1 VSDDPDRADPGARA
15 ERHDPSTYEAKW
27 RERWERDEL
36 YRARDDAEGKFYLL
50 TMYPYTSGD
59 VHIGHWY
66 ASVGPDVVARMH
78 RMQGDHVMLP
88 MGFDSFGLPA
98 ENAAIDRG
106 IHPATWTNDNIDR
119 MRAQFRT
126 MGASWDW
133 SREVVASD
141 PEFYRWTQWLFLQ
154 FFKAGLAY
162 KQMAPV
168 DWCPKDQVVLAREQ
182 VEGADRH
189 CWRCGTQVVKRDLEQ
204 WFFRITK
211 YADEL
216 LDFTGMD
223 WPEPILLMQANWIG
237 RSEGAEIDFPV
248 APLPGTVGGQ
258 TGGQTDGQADAV
270 EPIRVFT
277 TRPDTTFGATFM
289 VLAPE
294 HSLVERLTTDDRRAE
309 VEAYVAAARRETEID
324 RLSAERE
331 RDGVF
336 IGSYAVN
343 PLTDE
348 PIPIWVASYV
358 LPGYGTGA
366 IMGVPAHDE
375 RDYDFARRYDLPIE
389 VVVAPRGAEDA
400 AAEGAFTAHTEDEV
414 LVNSGEFT
422 GMSAAEG
429 ITAITAHLAERGLGV
444 PAVTYKIRDWLV
456 SRQRYWGAPIPIVYC
471 DVHGPQ
477 PVPESELPVLLPPDV
492 DFASTGVSPLQS
504 HAEFLAA
511 TCPVGGE
518 PARRETDTM
527 DTFVDSSWYY
537 LRYTSPHNA
546 EAAWDADAMRHW
558 MPVNLY
564 TGGAEHA
571 VLHLLYSR
579 FFVKALRDMGHLA
592 FDEPFTALRNQGQI
606 LGADHHR
613 MSKSR
618 GNVVNPDDLV
628 ARYGA
633 DTVRLFLMFI
643 GPWDQ
648 GGPWSATGIE
658 GVSRFLA
665 RVWNQAQPG
674 AVEERSVPTTLTPGM
689 PGAGLTGGVPG
700 AGGPSGEDILGEVE
714 ASTRAIRRVT
724 HQAIQAVTKD
734 YAALH
739 FNTALSEL
747 MALSNAVG
755 EAAAAGAADVAIEE
769 AIDTLLLLLA
779 PLAPHLTEELW
790 ERRGHPYSIHRQAWP
805 QADPTVAADE
815 LIELPVQVDGKLRDR
830 LLVSPET
837 PPAEIERLALASEKV
852 QAYLDG
858 RPPARVVQIPGR
870 LVNVVTERR

>member
-1 VSDDPDRADPGARA
+1 VSGVAPSRPRA
-15 ERHDPSTYEAKW
+15 ERLAPASYEAKW

-36 YRARDDAEGKFYLL
+36 YRARDDVPGPFYLL

-66 ASVGPDVVARMH
+66 ASTGPDVVARMR
-78 RMQGDHVMLP
+78 RMQGEHVMLP

-106 IHPATWTNDNIDR
+106 IHPADWTNANIDR

-133 SREVVASD
+133 SREVIASD
-141 PEFYRWTQWLFLQ
+141 PGFYRWTQWLFLQ
-154 FFKAGLAY
+154 FYRAGLAY
-162 KQMAPV
+162 KAMAPV

-182 VEGADRH
+182 VLGADRR
-189 CWRCGTQVVKRDLEQ
+189 CWRCDTPVIKRDLEQ

-216 LDFTGMD
+216 LDFSQLD
-223 WPEPILLMQANWIG
+223 WPEPILLMQTNWIG

-248 APLPGTVGGQ
+248 APIAGTDA
-258 TGGQTDGQADAV
+258 DGI

-277 TRPDTTFGATFM
+277 TRPDTIFGATFM

-294 HSLVERLTTDDRRAE
+294 HALVGRLTTADRQAE
-309 VEAYVAAARRETEID
+309 VEAYVAAARRESEID

-331 RDGVF
+331 RNGVF

-348 PIPIWVASYV
+348 PVPIWVADYV

-366 IMGVPAHDE
+366 IMGVPAHDA
-375 RDYDFARRYDLPIE
+375 RDYEFAKRFDLPIE
-389 VVVAPRGAEDA
+389 VVVAPRGVEPDA
-400 AAEGAFTAHTEDEV
+400 DAAFTAHTDDEV

-422 GMSAAEG
+422 GMGATEA
-429 ITAITAHLAERGLGV
+429 IRAITAHLAERGQGG
-444 PAVTYKIRDWLV
+444 PAITYKIRDWLV

-477 PVPESELPVLLPPDV
+477 PVPESELPVMLPRDV

-504 HAEFLAA
+504 HAGFLAA
-511 TCPVGGE
+511 SCPVDGG

-537 LRYTSPHNA
+537 LRYTSPRNA
-546 EAAWDADAMRHW
+546 EAAWDPEAMRHW
-558 MPVNLY
+558 MPVDLY

-579 FFVKALRDMGHLA
+579 FFVKALRDMGHLP
-592 FDEPFTALRNQGQI
+592 FDEPFLALRNQGQI
-606 LGADHHR
+606 LGADHQR

-618 GNVVNPDDLV
+618 GNVANPDDLV
-628 ARYGA
+628 AQYGA
-633 DTVRLFLMFI
+633 DTVRLFLLFI

-648 GGPWSATGIE
+648 GGPWSPTGID
-658 GVSRFLA
+658 GVNRFLT
-665 RVWNQAQPG
+665 RVWNLAQPAFAG
-674 AVEERSVPTTLTPGM
+674 GEPRPAPTVPGM
-689 PGAGLTGGVPG
+689 PARSLAGEIPGSGRTSADDLVAAIEGGN
-700 AGGPSGEDILGEVE
+700 
-714 ASTRAIRRVT
+714 RALRRAT
-724 HQAIQAVTKD
+724 HQTIAAVTED
-734 YAALH
+734 YGLLH
-739 FNTALSEL
+739 FNTAVSKL
-747 MALSNAVG
+747 MELSNAITEATDGPVG
-755 EAAAAGAADVAIEE
+755 AEAVAE

-779 PLAPHLTEELW
+779 PAAPHVTEELW
-790 ERRGHPYSIHRQAWP
+790 ERRGHPYSIHQQAWP
-805 QADPTVAADE
+805 VSDPALAAED
-815 LIELPVQVDGKLRDR
+815 LVELPVQVDGKLRDR
-830 LLVSPET
+830 LLVPPGT
-837 PPAEIERLALASEKV
+837 PVDEVERLALASERV

-858 RPPARVVQIPGR
+858 RPPARVLHVPGR
-870 LVNVVTERR
+870 LVNVVTSR